1 MRIIKRLIL
10 WLLIAIMT
18 PVYVYRRYRRMR
30 IIGRA
35 MVYRQAYKYAQWV
48 ETGIETDRMRL
59 SMPCGVVAYEKPVTL
74 AKIAGA
80 LNDSR

>member
-10 WLLIAIMT
+10 WFLIAIMT

-35 MVYRQAYKYAQWV
+35 MVYRIAYKYAQWV
-48 ETGIETDRMRL
+48 EQGAQQNDGIAIN
-59 SMPCGVVAYEKPVTL
+59 MPCGFIQYTRPVTL
-74 AKIAGA
+74 EKIAGA
-80 LNDSR
+80 LRDR

>member
-35 MVYRQAYKYAQWV
+35 LVYRVAYKYAQWV
-48 ETGIETDRMRL
+48 EQGAQQSNII
-59 SMPCGVVAYEKPVTL
+59 SINMPCGFVQYMRPVTL
-74 AKIAGA
+74 EKIAGA
-80 LNDSR
+80 LRDS